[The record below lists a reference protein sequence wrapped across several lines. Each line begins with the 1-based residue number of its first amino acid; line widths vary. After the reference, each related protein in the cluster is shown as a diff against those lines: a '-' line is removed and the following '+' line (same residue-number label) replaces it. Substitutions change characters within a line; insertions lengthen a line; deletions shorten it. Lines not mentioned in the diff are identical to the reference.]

1 MCRFG
6 DDSLLLVRAVSS
18 SLLLT
23 GGMSVLT
30 VTESVSFKTDD
41 ADLG

>member
-23 GGMSVLT
+23 GGMSVFT
-30 VTESVSFKTDD
+30 VTESVSFNADD
-41 ADLG
+41 AALG